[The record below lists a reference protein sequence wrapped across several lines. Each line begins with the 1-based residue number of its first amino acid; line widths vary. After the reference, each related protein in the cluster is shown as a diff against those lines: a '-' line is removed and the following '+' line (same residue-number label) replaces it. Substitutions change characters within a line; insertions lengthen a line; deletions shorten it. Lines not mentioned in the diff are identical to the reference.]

1 MAKAAPGRAPF
12 GARGSKLACYRPS
25 YPDIANVQNNR
36 EMASADDV
44 KQEAIEVE
52 GLSRRLLNLAECGGR
67 SSSRLYSCS
76 PSVTIEFAVT
86 GGYADSGPLTIVD
99 REPILAVAR

>member
-1 MAKAAPGRAPF
+1 MSDRREHQDCRNQTPTNEPMQNHSPNRACHCHPAENE
-12 GARGSKLACYRPS
+12 G
-25 YPDIANVQNNR
+25 
-36 EMASADDV
+36 
-44 KQEAIEVE
+44 